1 MKKFLS
7 LLFLTFYLVSSEF
20 FPLSSVKP
28 GLRGYGYSV
37 FKGEEPERFDVE
49 VLGIIN
55 NISTDF
61 PLIIAR
67 LEGKYVEGGG
77 VIAGMS
83 GSPVFVDGKLL
94 GAVAY
99 GFQFSSEPIAGI
111 VPIEA
116 VLKEGKPP
124 SRGRTSYLGPIK
136 KRISFS
142 ELLQGFEAPQKVGG
156 MSPLPLPLSA
166 NFSSSYL
173 KSLAER
179 ANFTLSPSSGPSMD
193 LSLREQTLEPG
204 EAVSV
209 LLTAGDIEISAGG
222 TVVYRKG
229 DKVYVFGHPLY
240 NLGKVNYFLSKSR
253 VVTVVK
259 SFSSPFKIIQPLYLV
274 GGAFQDRSKAV
285 VGELGKLP
293 QYIPV
298 RFKLSSKRV
307 KKEYNFWIT
316 SDPLL
321 SPALM
326 MVIEQW
332 LLSIGAKDYGNI
344 SLRVKGNIALKEG
357 HNVFINDI
365 FVGKNSSEV
374 LGLDAAVLYYLV
386 NNPYKR
392 ADIDSITL
400 SYEVFERDRTAT
412 ISRIWAPEYR
422 VTSGERIPIT
432 VFIQP
437 KNGKVVSK
445 TYRVKIPEV
454 SPGQD
459 LYLLVASAQDLIK
472 WEAKYYRGAGVYPP
486 SFQRLL
492 RVLNNL
498 RKNNRLYFKFFVKKP
513 SVFLKGEELPS
524 LPPTLMNLYTSPYTS
539 YTGRKT
545 PVSTIIEYTTE
556 LPWFLRGSKLI
567 KFSTRR
573 LE

>member
-1 MKKFLS
+1 MKKFFS
-7 LLFLTFYLVSSEF
+7 LLFFTLYLVSSEF
-20 FPLSSVKP
+20 FPLSEVKA

-37 FKGEEPERFDVE
+37 FQGEEPERFDVE
-49 VLGIIN
+49 VLGVVN
-55 NISTDF
+55 NLSTDF

-67 LEGKYVEGGG
+67 LKGRYVEGGG

-83 GSPVFVDGKLL
+83 GSPVFVEGRLL

-99 GFQFSSEPIAGI
+99 GFQFSSEPVAGI

-116 VLKEGKPP
+116 VLKEGEALP
-124 SRGRTSYLGPIK
+124 RGRTSYVGPIE

-142 ELLQGFEAPQKVGG
+142 RLLGFFKPPKRVGG
-156 MSPLPLPLSA
+156 MLPLPLPLSA

-173 KSLAER
+173 KTLAEK

-193 LSLREQTLEPG
+193 LSLRQQTLAPG
-204 EAVSV
+204 DAVSV
-209 LLTAGDIEISAGG
+209 LLTAGDIELSAGG
-222 TVVYRKG
+222 TVVYRRG
-229 DKVYVFGHPLY
+229 DRVYIFGHPLY
-240 NLGKVNYFLSKSR
+240 NLGEVNYFLSKSR
-253 VVTVVK
+253 VVAVVK
-259 SFSSPFKIIQPLYLV
+259 SYSSPFKIIQPLYLV
-274 GGAFQDRSKAV
+274 GGAFQDRARAV
-285 VGELGKLP
+285 VGQLGKLP
-293 QYIPV
+293 RYIPV
-298 RFKLSSKRV
+298 KFKFSSRRV
-307 KKEYNFWIT
+307 RKEYNFWIT

-326 MVIEQW
+326 MVVEQW

-374 LGLDAAVLYYLV
+374 LGLDAAILFYLV

-400 SYEVFERDRTAT
+400 SYEVFEQDRTAT

-422 VTSGERIPIT
+422 VGPGERIPIT
-432 VFIQP
+432 IFLKP
-437 KNGKVVSK
+437 KNGKAVSK

-454 SPGQD
+454 APGQD

-524 LPPTLMNLYTSPYTS
+524 LPPTLMKLYTSPYTS
-539 YTGRKT
+539 YAGRKT
-545 PVSTIIEYTTE
+545 PLSTIIEYTTE

-573 LE
+573 WE

>member
-1 MKKFLS
+1 MKKFFV
-7 LLFLTFYLVSSEF
+7 LLFLAFFLVSSEF

-28 GLRGYGYSV
+28 GLKGYGYSV
-37 FKGEEPERFDVE
+37 FKGEKPVKFGVE
-49 VLGIIN
+49 ILGIVN
-55 NISTDF
+55 NISSDF

-67 LEGKYVEGGG
+67 LDGEYVEGGG

-83 GSPVFVDGKLL
+83 GSPVYIDGKLL

-99 GFQFSSEPIAGI
+99 GFQFSREPIAGI
-111 VPIEA
+111 VPVEA
-116 VLKEGKPP
+116 VVREGRLP
-124 SRGRTSYLGPIK
+124 SRDGKGSPNLIK
-136 KRISFS
+136 KRMSFA
-142 ELLQGFEAPQKVGG
+142 ELTRALEPPEKVGG

-166 NFSSSYL
+166 NFSSPYL
-173 KSLAER
+173 KALAER
-179 ANFTLSPSSGPSMD
+179 ANFTLAPSTGPSMD
-193 LSLREQTLEPG
+193 LSMKQRVLDPG
-204 EAVSV
+204 DAVSV

-229 DKVYVFGHPLY
+229 DRVYIFGHPLY
-240 NLGKVNYFLSKSR
+240 NLGRVNYFLSRSR
-253 VVTVVK
+253 VVAVVK
-259 SFSSPFKIIQPLYLV
+259 SYSSPFKIIQPLYLV
-274 GGAFQDRSKAV
+274 GGAFEDRSRAV

-293 QYIPV
+293 RYIPV
-298 RFKLSSKRV
+298 RFKFSSERLD
-307 KKEYNFWIT
+307 KEFNFWLT

-326 MVIEQW
+326 MVIEQY
-332 LLSIGAKDYGNI
+332 LLTTEAKDYGNI
-344 SLRVKGNIALKEG
+344 TLRVKGNIALKEG
-357 HNVFINDI
+357 HNVFVNDI

-392 ADIDSITL
+392 ADIDSINL
-400 SYEVFERDRTAT
+400 NYEVFEEDRTAT

-422 VTSGERIPIT
+422 VKAGERVPIT

-437 KNGKVVSK
+437 KNGKLISK
-445 TYRVKIPEV
+445 TYPVKIPEV
-454 SPGQD
+454 APGQD
-459 LYLLVASAQDLIK
+459 LYLLVSSAQDLLK
-472 WEAKYYRGAGVYPP
+472 WEARYYKGAGVYPP

-524 LPPTLMNLYTSPYTS
+524 LPPTLMELYTSPYTS

-545 PVSTIIEYTTE
+545 PMSTVIEYTAE
-556 LPWFLRGSKLI
+556 LPWFLRGNKLI

-573 LE
+573 RE